1 MTAKIFR
8 SAFFTSFI
16 VLAVSAA
23 LIMCVLFGV
32 FENLM
37 QNELVNRRQTI
48 YNTQSAAMPKAF

>member
-37 QNELVNRRQTI
+37 QNELVNEADYIQYAIGR
-48 YNTQSAAMPKAF
+48 KLF